1 MGRGHW
7 LRNVLLGISFIR
19 LFHPPVSRELL
30 KDVPEDEDA
39 LLQDWQKLSEDWYKV
54 GDDLRAVMG
63 KLPKK

>member
-39 LLQDWQKLSEDWYKV
+39 LLQDWQKLSRKSDTIR
-54 GDDLRAVMG
+54 LI
-63 KLPKK
+63 